1 MVLTKLVYL
10 EQFYNLLKLDSSG
23 NCYNK
28 ITTFVS
34 NPIEANFISMTTTL
48 NSFVSYY
55 YTNTQP
61 NFTSI
66 RVLISDSDGTVAYDS
81 NVYIGPT
88 LKTPSQ
94 VPVISSFANYTSKV
108 INENHNTRAA
118 IMTALI
124 SNGGVGTEQRW
135 STSTNNFTQYLAVRI
150 GINSETSYGVI
161 RVSMSSS

>member
-10 EQFYNLLKLDSSG
+10 EQFYNILKLDASG
-23 NCYNK
+23 NSYQN
-28 ITTFVS
+28 IVTFVS
-34 NPIEANFISMTTTL
+34 NPVQINFDKMTTSL
-48 NSFVSYY
+48 NNFVSYY
-55 YTNTQP
+55 YNNQSP

-66 RVLISDSDGTVAYDS
+66 RMTVSDSDGTVAYDS
-81 NVYIGPT
+81 NIYIGPT
-88 LKTPSQ
+88 LKIPSEC
-94 VPVISSFANYTSKV
+94 PVISAFSDYTGKK

-124 SNGGVGTEQRW
+124 SNAGVGTEQKW

-161 RVSMSSS
+161 RVSMSSA

>member
-23 NCYNK
+23 NCYNS
-28 ITTFVS
+28 IVTFVS
-34 NPIEANFISMTTTL
+34 NPIASNFNTMTTSL
-48 NSFVSYY
+48 NNFVSYY
-55 YTNTQP
+55 YVNSTP

-66 RVLISDSDGTVAYDS
+66 RLVVSDSDGTVAYDS
-81 NVYIGPT
+81 NNYIGKNVT
-88 LKTPSQ
+88 NIFKDYSDK
-94 VPVISSFANYTSKV
+94 N

-124 SNGGVGTEQRW
+124 SNAGVGTEQKW

>member
-10 EQFYNLLKLDSSG
+10 EQFYNLLKLDASG
-23 NCYNK
+23 NSYNK
-28 ITTFVS
+28 IITFVS
-34 NPIEANFISMTTTL
+34 NPIEANFIAMTTTL

-55 YTNTQP
+55 YTTTQP

-66 RVLISDSDGTVAYDS
+66 RILVSDSDGTVSYDS
-81 NVYIGPT
+81 NIYIGPT
-88 LKTPSQ
+88 LKTPYQ
-94 VPVISSFANYTSKV
+94 LPVTSSFANYTSKV